1 MTELPEI
8 PNEEA
13 EVGVREQPEDQ
24 RRQELYPEPDLD
36 IPILPKDPEAMA
48 EREGIHERI
57 QSGIQHKDKS
67 AEAAEEVMLEIT
79 PKWNAVPDLILED
92 KEGMMI
98 TETDIKRKRDEVA
111 RGVQETAEGRLCP
124 PGET

>member
-8 PNEEA
+8 PRKES

-24 RRQELYPEPDLD
+24 RRPELYPEPDLD
-36 IPILPKDPEAMA
+36 TPILPENPEAIA

-57 QSGIQHKDKS
+57 QSEIQHKDKE
-67 AEAAEEVMLEIT
+67 AEAAEELMLEI
-79 PKWNAVPDLILED
+79 PPEWNAVPDLIMED

-98 TETDIKRKRDEVA
+98 TETDNKWKRDDVA
-111 RGVQETAEGRLCP
+111 
-124 PGET
+124 